1 LSGDLMGFYDDLMT
15 LSGDFMG
22 FHSDLMGFNVNCWDS
37 YGD

>member
-1 LSGDLMGFYDDLMT
+1 MGFYDDLIA

-22 FHSDLMGFNVNCWDS
+22 FHNDLMGFNVNCWDF

>member
-1 LSGDLMGFYDDLMT
+1 MGFYDDLMA

-22 FHSDLMGFNVNCWDS
+22 FHNDLMGFNVNCWDF